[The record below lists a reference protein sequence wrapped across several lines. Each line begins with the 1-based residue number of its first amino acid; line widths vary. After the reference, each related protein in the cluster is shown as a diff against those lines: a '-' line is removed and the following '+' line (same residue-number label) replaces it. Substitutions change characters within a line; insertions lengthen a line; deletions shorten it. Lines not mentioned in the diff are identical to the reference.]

1 MELYYSTLAVIRR
14 VLQFVSLTCLA
25 ILCLFYPL
33 IESLDGFDSPLPAAD
48 LEIEIIVL
56 LTFVGIVFVLAHL
69 LALVSICAVMDV
81 LRHLLAR
88 VTASA
93 QMIDLSYHPLQ
104 SPSPPLALRI

>member
-1 MELYYSTLAVIRR
+1 MLRR
-14 VLQFVSLTCLA
+14 ALQFASLTSLA

-33 IESLDGFDSPLPAAD
+33 IESLDNFDSPVPASD

-69 LALVSICAVMDV
+69 LASVAISAVMDIFRY
-81 LRHLLAR
+81 LMAR
-88 VTASA
+88 ITAPA
-93 QMIDLSYHPLQ
+93 QRIDLSFHPFQ